1 MHKARANILEPLHKQ
16 LNPQYYLGTSRSI
29 DLELGNIYREILD
42 LKDGAGWAPSKV
54 RLKPQNPKQNTSTLS
69 HEHVCVFL
77 T

>member
-42 LKDGAGWAPSKV
+42 LKDGARWAPSKV
-54 RLKPQNPKQNTSTLS
+54 RQDQPTPSPNVSCHCSQR
-69 HEHVCVFL
+69 VFRCI
-77 T
+77 